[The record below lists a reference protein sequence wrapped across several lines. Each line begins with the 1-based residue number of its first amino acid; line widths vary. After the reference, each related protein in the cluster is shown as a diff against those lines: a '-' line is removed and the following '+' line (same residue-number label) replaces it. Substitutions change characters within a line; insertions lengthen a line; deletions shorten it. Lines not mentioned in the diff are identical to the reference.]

1 MLRSEPHG
9 YSRCVDALTDVLGVA
24 RVSGT
29 VLAHVQAHE
38 PWGLD
43 LVLGNGAAFHAVTA
57 GPVWLE
63 VEGEPPRQLMPGD
76 VVLLPTGVR
85 HLLLSA
91 PGVAAQR
98 LDNELKAELL
108 TAAGDLAIPGPG
120 RRSRFL
126 CGGFS
131 YDNEFAHPLLSL
143 LPGVLH
149 VSPADEGP
157 DTPLQ
162 STLRLLMGELSRH
175 QPGSEAAV
183 ERLIE
188 VLFVHVIR
196 SWLDTAADS
205 TPPSWL
211 TGLRDA
217 VVARAL
223 GLLHAEPERAWTIG
237 ELAAAVHVS
246 RSTLVRRFNDLVGEP
261 PAAYLTRW
269 RMELAAR
276 LLRESEQPVGRISQ
290 LVGYSSQFA
299 FSRAFSRHRGE
310 PPGRYRKRI
319 KSSLA
324 A

>member
-1 MLRSEPHG
+1 M
-9 YSRCVDALTDVLGVA
+9 DALADVLNVT
-24 RVSGT
+24 RISGS
-29 VLAHVQAHE
+29 VLAHVHAHE

-43 LVLGNGAAFHAVTA
+43 LALPNGAAFHAITA
-57 GPVWLE
+57 GSVWLE
-63 VEGEPPRQLMPGD
+63 VPGEPAQRLMPGD
-76 VVLLPTGVR
+76 VVLLPTPGLR

-91 PGVAAQR
+91 PRAPAR
-98 LDNELKAELL
+98 RYDADLKAELV
-108 TAAGDLAIPGPG
+108 TEAGDLVIPGPG
-120 RRSRFL
+120 SPSRFF
-126 CGGFS
+126 CAGFS
-131 YDNEFAHPLLSL
+131 YDNELAHPLLSL
-143 LPGVLH
+143 LPPVLH

-157 DTPLQ
+157 ETPLQ

-175 QPGSEAAV
+175 QIGSEAAV

-196 SWLDTAADS
+196 SWLETNADS

-223 GLLHAEPERAWTIG
+223 GLLHSEPDRAWTVDD
-237 ELAAAVHVS
+237 LAAAVHVS
-246 RSTLVRRFNDLVGEP
+246 RSTLVRRFNHLVGEP
-261 PAAYLTRW
+261 PGAYLTRW

-276 LLRESEQPVGRISQ
+276 LLRESEQTVGRISHR
-290 LVGYSSQFA
+290 VGYTSEFA
-299 FSRAFSRHRGE
+299 FSRAFSKHRGE
-310 PPGRYRKRI
+310 PPGRYRKRF

>member
-1 MLRSEPHG
+1 M
-9 YSRCVDALTDVLGVA
+9 DALTDVLEVA
-24 RVSGT
+24 RVNGS
-29 VLAHVQAHE
+29 VLAHIHAHE

-43 LVLGNGAAFHAVTA
+43 LVLPNGAACHAVTA
-57 GPVWLE
+57 GSVWLE
-63 VEGEPPRQLMPGD
+63 VEGEQARRLMPGD
-76 VVLLPTGVR
+76 VALLPTPGLR
-85 HLLLSA
+85 HRLLSA
-91 PGVAAQR
+91 PGAAAR
-98 LDNELKAELL
+98 RYDADLKAELV
-108 TAAGDLAIPGPG
+108 TDAGDLVIPGPG
-120 RRSRFL
+120 PPSRFL
-126 CGGFS
+126 CAGFS
-131 YDNEFAHPLLSL
+131 YDNELAHPLLSL
-143 LPGVLH
+143 LPPVLH

-175 QPGSEAAV
+175 QIGSEAAV

-196 SWLDTAADS
+196 SWLNTSAES
-205 TPPSWL
+205 LPPSWL

-223 GLLHAEPERAWTIG
+223 GLLHSEPERAWTV
-237 ELAAAVHVS
+237 EDLAAAVHVS

-276 LLRESEQPVGRISQ
+276 LLRESEQPVGRICH
-290 LVGYSSQFA
+290 LVGYTSEFA
-299 FSRAFSRHRGE
+299 FSRAFTKHRGE
-310 PPGRYRKRI
+310 PPGRYRKRT
-319 KSSLA
+319 KNSLA

>member
-1 MLRSEPHG
+1 
-9 YSRCVDALTDVLGVA
+9 VDALADVLDVA
-24 RVSGT
+24 RISGS
-29 VLAHVQAHE
+29 VLAHVHARE

-43 LVLGNGAAFHAVTA
+43 LALANGAAFHAVTA
-57 GPVWLE
+57 GSVWLE
-63 VEGEPPRQLMPGD
+63 VDGEPARRLMPGD
-76 VVLLPTGVR
+76 VVLLPTPGLR

-91 PGVAAQR
+91 PGVVAR
-98 LDNELKAELL
+98 RYDPGLKAELV
-108 TAAGDLAIPGPG
+108 TAAGDLVIPGPG
-120 RRSRFL
+120 SPSRFL
-126 CGGFS
+126 CAGFS
-131 YDNEFAHPLLSL
+131 YDNELAHPLLSL
-143 LPGVLH
+143 LPPVLH
-149 VSPADEGP
+149 VSAADEGP
-157 DTPLQ
+157 EAPLQ
-162 STLRLLMGELSRH
+162 SALRLLMGELSRH
-175 QPGSEAAV
+175 QIGSEAAV

-196 SWLDTAADS
+196 SWLDGSVDS
-205 TPPSWL
+205 MPPSWL
-211 TGLRDA
+211 SGLREA

-223 GLLHAEPERAWTIG
+223 GLLHSEPERAWTIA

-276 LLRESEQPVGRISQ
+276 LLRESEQSVGRIAH
-290 LVGYSSQFA
+290 LVGYTSEFA
-299 FSRAFSRHRGE
+299 FSRAFSKHRGE

>member
-1 MLRSEPHG
+1 M
-9 YSRCVDALTDVLGVA
+9 DALADVLEVA
-24 RVSGT
+24 RVSGSA
-29 VLAHVQAHE
+29 LAHVHAHE

-43 LVLGNGAAFHAVTA
+43 VVLPNGAACHAVTA
-57 GPVWLE
+57 GSIWLE
-63 VEGEPPRQLMPGD
+63 VDGEPARRLMPGD
-76 VVLLPTGVR
+76 VVLLLTGLPHR
-85 HLLLSA
+85 LLSA
-91 PGVAAQR
+91 PGVAAR
-98 LDNELKAELL
+98 RFDADLKAELI
-108 TAAGDLAIPGPG
+108 TAAGDLVIPGPG
-120 RRSRFL
+120 SASRFL
-126 CGGFS
+126 CAGFS
-131 YDNEFAHPLLSL
+131 YDNELAQPLLSL
-143 LPGVLH
+143 LPPVLH
-149 VSPADEGP
+149 VSPADAGP
-157 DTPLQ
+157 ETPLQ

-175 QPGSEAAV
+175 QIGSEAAV

-196 SWLDTAADS
+196 SWLDACADS

-217 VVARAL
+217 VVAQAL
-223 GLLHAEPERAWTIG
+223 GLLHAQPERAWTVD

-276 LLRESEQPVGRISQ
+276 LLRESEQPVGRISHR
-290 LVGYSSQFA
+290 VGYTSEFA
-299 FSRAFSRHRGE
+299 FSRAFTKHRGE

>member
-1 MLRSEPHG
+1 
-9 YSRCVDALTDVLGVA
+9 VDALADVLNVT
-24 RVSGT
+24 RISGS
-29 VLAHVQAHE
+29 VLAHVHAHE

-43 LVLGNGAAFHAVTA
+43 LVLADGAAFHAVT
-57 GPVWLE
+57 GGSVWLE
-63 VEGEPPRQLMPGD
+63 VEAESARRLMPGD
-76 VVLLPTGVR
+76 VVLLPTGLR

-98 LDNELKAELL
+98 YDADLKAELV
-108 TAAGDLAIPGPG
+108 TEAGDLVIPGPG
-120 RRSRFL
+120 AASRFL
-126 CGGFS
+126 CAGFS
-131 YDNEFAHPLLSL
+131 YDNELAHPLLSL
-143 LPGVLH
+143 LPRVLH
-149 VSPADEGP
+149 VSPVDEGP
-157 DTPLQ
+157 ETPLQ

-175 QPGSEAAV
+175 QIGSEAAV

-196 SWLDTAADS
+196 SWLETSADS
-205 TPPSWL
+205 TAPSWL

-223 GLLHAEPERAWTIG
+223 GLLHAQPEHPWTID

-261 PAAYLTRW
+261 PAAYLARW

-276 LLRESEQPVGRISQ
+276 LLRESEQPVARISHR
-290 LVGYSSQFA
+290 VGYTSEFA
-299 FSRAFSRHRGE
+299 FSRAFSKHRGE

>member
-1 MLRSEPHG
+1 M
-9 YSRCVDALTDVLGVA
+9 DALADVLKVT
-24 RVSGT
+24 RISGS
-29 VLAHVQAHE
+29 VLAHIHACE

-43 LVLGNGAAFHAVTA
+43 LVLPNGAAFHAVTA
-57 GPVWLE
+57 GSLWLE
-63 VEGEPPRQLMPGD
+63 VEGEPARRLMPGD
-76 VVLLPTGVR
+76 VVLLPTTGLR
-85 HLLLSA
+85 HRLVSA
-91 PGVAAQR
+91 PGVAARQF
-98 LDNELKAELL
+98 DTDLKAELL
-108 TAAGDLAIPGPG
+108 TAAGDLVIPGPG
-120 RRSRFL
+120 SPSRFL

-131 YDNEFAHPLLSL
+131 YDNELAHPLLSL
-143 LPGVLH
+143 LPPVLH

-162 STLRLLMGELSRH
+162 STLRLLMVELSRH
-175 QPGSEAAV
+175 QIGSQAAV
-183 ERLIE
+183 ERLVE

-196 SWLDTAADS
+196 SWLAMSADA

-223 GLLHAEPERAWTIG
+223 GLLHAEPARAWTLD

-261 PAAYLTRW
+261 PATYLTRW

-276 LLRESEQPVGRISQ
+276 LLRESEQSVGRISH
-290 LVGYSSQFA
+290 LVGYSSEFA
-299 FSRAFSRHRGE
+299 FSRAFTKHRGE
-310 PPGRYRKRI
+310 PPGRYRKRA
-319 KSSLA
+319 KNSVA

>member
-1 MLRSEPHG
+1 M
-9 YSRCVDALTDVLGVA
+9 DALADVLEVA
-24 RVSGT
+24 RVSGS

-43 LVLGNGAAFHAVTA
+43 LALANGAAFHAVTA
-57 GPVWLE
+57 GSVWLE
-63 VEGEPPRQLMPGD
+63 VDGEPAQRLMPGD
-76 VVLLPTGVR
+76 VVLLPTPGLR

-91 PGVAAQR
+91 PGVAAR
-98 LDNELKAELL
+98 RYDPDLKAEFI
-108 TAAGDLAIPGPG
+108 TPAGDLVIPGHGSP
-120 RRSRFL
+120 SRFL
-126 CGGFS
+126 CAGFS
-131 YDNEFAHPLLSL
+131 YDNELAHPLLSL
-143 LPGVLH
+143 LPPVLH
-149 VSPADEGP
+149 VSAADEGP
-157 DTPLQ
+157 ETPLQ

-175 QPGSEAAV
+175 QIGSEAAV

-196 SWLDTAADS
+196 SWLDTSSDS

-223 GLLHAEPERAWTIG
+223 GLLHSQPERPWTVD

-246 RSTLVRRFNDLVGEP
+246 RSTLVRRFNNLVGEP

-276 LLRESEQPVGRISQ
+276 LLRESEQSVGRISN
-290 LVGYSSQFA
+290 LVGYTSEFA
-299 FSRAFSRHRGE
+299 FSRAFSKHRGE